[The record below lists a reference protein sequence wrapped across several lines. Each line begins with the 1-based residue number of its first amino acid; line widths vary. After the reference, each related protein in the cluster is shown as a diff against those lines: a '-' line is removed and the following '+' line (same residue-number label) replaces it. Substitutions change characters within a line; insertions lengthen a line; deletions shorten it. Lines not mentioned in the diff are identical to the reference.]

1 MQSLNSIGKIIVLTI
16 LVGSGLLV
24 NRAFSKVEAPNYD
37 FTLKKLEPFTPGK
50 NINDLP
56 EGVGKGEIT
65 EDKGDTKIIRY
76 TLVHARYNFPI
87 YVQTK
92 KNIILDFYARFPT
105 YFLHDSFHQSLI
117 NKFGKQSKYYK
128 QENNAVYSWDD
139 LEGMRVIYSGSCT
152 ITCYP
157 NYVSYIQKTQ
167 KKGDFVPLISKFSNN
182 FLGKETK

>member
-1 MQSLNSIGKIIVLTI
+1 MQSLNKIGKIIVLTI
-16 LVGSGLLV
+16 LVASGLLV

-50 NINDLP
+50 DIKDLP
-56 EGVGKGEIT
+56 KEIGKGEVT

-87 YVQTK
+87 YVQVK
-92 KNIILDFYARFPT
+92 KDIILDFYARFPT

-117 NKFGKQSKYYK
+117 NKFGKQSKYYR
-128 QENNAVYSWDD
+128 QENNAVYSWDA
-139 LEGMRVIYSGSCT
+139 LENIRVIYSGSCT

-157 NYVSYIQKTQ
+157 NYVSYIQKSK
-167 KKGDFVPLISKFSNN
+167 KKGDFVPLIKKFSDN
-182 FLGKETK
+182 FLTNKSK